1 MGFFQKCSQ
10 AKVPSILILGAVYV
24 AYVLIGGVVF
34 WKLEGRLVQE
44 DISRILEGKIRLLNT
59 FPCQKQEGLETVSAV
74 SENIVLILNTI
85 KIELEIGEYAYTS
98 SWLCFRM
105 VSYWKSFLFIYKYTF
120 FFNEF
125 TDKLKVRI
133 YCGIE

>member
-1 MGFFQKCSQ
+1 M
-10 AKVPSILILGAVYV
+10 

-59 FPCQKQEGLETVSAV
+59 FPCLKQEGLETVSAV